1 MKKPDTCQDCVLE
14 KKGISFTLPDGT
26 GENKVLVIGESAG
39 RTEAREGVPF
49 VGQAG
54 VQLNRSISR
63 QKYERDDFA
72 FYNLIQCQP
81 PNNWLDNAPW
91 QRGAIDHCRTHLH
104 DIVKKFKP
112 KVISLQGALPM
123 KELVGLE
130 GLLPSKR
137 NNAPKRGYTFDIE
150 IAGHKCLAVPTVHPS
165 WIIQGNQHMAGV
177 HMWDLSKAVNV
188 ANKGEELDEYHYIE
202 HPTYSAVQGYIKEAK
217 QYAERENSLIV
228 ADIETSDSPNQDES
242 EYANIRDSEITCVSF
257 AFKEGHAITI
267 PYHAGTHDS
276 IQKLF
281 DLPFTY
287 LGWWNLDFDVP
298 RLTSKGMTFKPKHI
312 DGMLAWHWL
321 QSDVP
326 KGLGFV
332 STFFTPFREWKSLSD
347 SKPEFYSCR
356 DADATLRNI
365 NAIKKLIQTT

>member
-1 MKKPDTCQDCVLE
+1 
-14 KKGISFTLPDGT
+14 
-26 GENKVLVIGESAG
+26 
-39 RTEAREGVPF
+39 
-49 VGQAG
+49 
-54 VQLNRSISR
+54 
-63 QKYERDDFA
+63 
-72 FYNLIQCQP
+72 
-81 PNNWLDNAPW
+81 
-91 QRGAIDHCRTHLH
+91 
-104 DIVKKFKP
+104 
-112 KVISLQGALPM
+112 
-123 KELVGLE
+123 
-130 GLLPSKR
+130 
-137 NNAPKRGYTFDIE
+137 
-150 IAGHKCLAVPTVHPS
+150 
-165 WIIQGNQHMAGV
+165 
-177 HMWDLSKAVNV
+177 MWDLSKAVNV

-202 HPTYSAVQGYIKEAK
+202 HPTYSAVQDYIKEAK
-217 QYAERENSLIV
+217 QYADKENSLIV

-242 EYANIRDSEITCVSF
+242 EYANIRDSEITCISF

-267 PYHAGTHDS
+267 PYHTGTHDS

-365 NAIKKLIQTT
+365 NAIKELIQTT

>member
-1 MKKPDTCQDCVLE
+1 MKKPDTCQGCELE
-14 KKGISFTLPDGT
+14 KKGISFTLPDGD
-26 GENKVLVIGESAG
+26 GENNVLVIGEGPG
-39 RTEAREGVPF
+39 RTEAMQGIPF
-49 VGQAG
+49 VGAAG
-54 VQLNRSISR
+54 LQLDRSISR

-81 PNNWLDNAPW
+81 PNNWLDGAPW
-91 QRGAIDHCRTHLH
+91 QRKAIDHCRTHLH
-104 DIVKKFKP
+104 QVIQKFKP
-112 KVISLQGALPM
+112 KVVSLQGALPM
-123 KELVGLE
+123 KELIGID
-130 GLLPSKR
+130 GLLPSKK
-137 NNAPKRGYTFDIE
+137 NNAPKRGYTFDVKI
-150 IAGHKCLAVPTVHPS
+150 GNHKCLAVPTVHPS

-177 HMWDLSKAVNV
+177 HMFDLAKAVRV
-188 ANKGEELDEYHYIE
+188 ATDGEEVDNYNYIE
-202 HPTYSAVQGYIKEAK
+202 HPTYSDVQKFISDAN
-217 QYAERENSLIV
+217 QYASREGSLIV

-242 EYANIRDSEITCVSF
+242 EYINIKDSEITCVSF
-257 AFKEGHAITI
+257 SFKKGHAITI
-267 PYHAGTHDS
+267 PFHAGTHDA

-281 DLPFTY
+281 HLPFTY

-298 RLTSKGMTFKPKHI
+298 RLMSKGMTFKPKHI

-356 DADATLRNI
+356 DSDATFRNI
-365 NAIKKLIQTT
+365 TAIKELIKEV